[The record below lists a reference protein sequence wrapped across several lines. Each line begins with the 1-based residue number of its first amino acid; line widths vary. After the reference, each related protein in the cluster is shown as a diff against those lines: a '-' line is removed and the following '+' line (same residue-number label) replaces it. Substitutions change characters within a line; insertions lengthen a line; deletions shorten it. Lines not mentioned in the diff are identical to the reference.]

1 MNIKTEYWLKPIPT
15 DKFDYSAYDIDTYD
29 GSEDSNTRNQ
39 IGYGRTEIEAIK
51 EALSENDEILLVG
64 FGRFIKKQVEAR
76 NGINPKTRQPIKIP
90 AYMQPRFKAGIK
102 LKEACNRNK
111 KSKKQ

>member
-1 MNIKTEYWLKPIPT
+1 MIKSQFNRYVRDALAKRQR
-15 DKFDYSAYDIDTYD
+15 KSKIDEANAVID
-29 GSEDSNTRNQ
+29 VFV
-39 IGYGRTEIEAIK
+39 EAIK

-76 NGINPKTRQPIKIP
+76 NGINPKTGQPIKIP
-90 AYMQPRFKAGIK
+90 TYMQPRFKAGIK
-102 LKEACNRNK
+102 LKEACNRNE

>member
-1 MNIKTEYWLKPIPT
+1 MNKTQFNKHIRTPLTKRLM
-15 DKFDYSAYDIDTYD
+15 KSNIDEANAVID
-29 GSEDSNTRNQ
+29 VFV
-39 IGYGRTEIEAIK
+39 EAIK

-102 LKEACNRNK
+102 LKEACNRNEK
-111 KSKKQ
+111 FKKQ

>member
-1 MNIKTEYWLKPIPT
+1 MIKSQFNRYVRDALAKRQKKSNIDE
-15 DKFDYSAYDIDTYD
+15 ANAVIDVFV
-29 GSEDSNTRNQ
+29 
-39 IGYGRTEIEAIK
+39 EAIK

-64 FGRFIKKQVEAR
+64 FGRFIKSKVEAR
-76 NGINPKTRQPIKIP
+76 NGINPKTGQPIKIP

-102 LKEACNRNK
+102 LKEACNRNE

>member
-1 MNIKTEYWLKPIPT
+1 MIKSQFNRYVRDALAKREKKSNIEE
-15 DKFDYSAYDIDTYD
+15 ANAVIDVFV
-29 GSEDSNTRNQ
+29 
-39 IGYGRTEIEAIK
+39 EAIK
-51 EALSENDEILLVG
+51 EALSKNDEILLVG
-64 FGRFIKKQVEAR
+64 FGRFIKSKVEAR

-111 KSKKQ
+111 KSKK